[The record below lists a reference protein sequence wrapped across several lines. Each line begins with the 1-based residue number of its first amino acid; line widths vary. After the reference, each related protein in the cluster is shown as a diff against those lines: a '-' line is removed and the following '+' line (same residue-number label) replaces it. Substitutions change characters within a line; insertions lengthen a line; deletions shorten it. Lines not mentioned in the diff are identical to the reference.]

1 MGRQLREQP
10 DTKLSASRNY
20 DLGGRDATAK
30 GLHGRHI
37 GFLYQ
42 VTIKLINTIKI
53 LVLLGWKGY

>member
-10 DTKLSASRNY
+10 DTKLSTSRNY

-30 GLHGRHI
+30 ELHGRHI

-42 VTIKLINTIKI
+42 VTTKFNMIKI
-53 LVLLGWKGY
+53 